1 MIFTNKNL
9 SFFNSACW
17 NDTCKTQLYNKH
29 GNKLENIPQLGFSS
43 SFFLSL
49 NSKDSILKFRAF
61 YTFALSGMTSSPANG
76 KKSEI
81 KAREWQG
88 SLVWVLMSLNTE
100 RAYKRSAVCTL
111 LASFAPIMAAF
122 CNGHY
127 RYKSSAKSLVVC
139 FQEMIH

>member
-9 SFFNSACW
+9 SFFSSASR

-76 KKSEI
+76 KKSEN
-81 KAREWQG
+81 QG
-88 SLVWVLMSLNTE
+88 
-100 RAYKRSAVCTL
+100 KRMT
-111 LASFAPIMAAF
+111 
-122 CNGHY
+122 G
-127 RYKSSAKSLVVC
+127 KSSLSLDV
-139 FQEMIH
+139 FKHGASL